1 MDQHTGTLTEISPW
15 GTGFIED
22 TAGCLFGFHRSMVMG
37 SGESEIEDWSK
48 ELNHNRVTFEV
59 KDGIASNVIIHKNAS
74 NAKAGG

>member
-22 TAGCLFGFHRSMVMG
+22 TAGCLFGFHLSMLRG
-37 SGESEIEDWSK
+37 SDELTVEDWSI
-48 ELNHNRVTFEV
+48 ELDHNRVTFEV
-59 KDGIASNVIIHKNAS
+59 KDGIASNVVIHKNAS

>member
-1 MDQHTGTLTEISPW
+1 ML
-15 GTGFIED
+15 
-22 TAGCLFGFHRSMVMG
+22 MG